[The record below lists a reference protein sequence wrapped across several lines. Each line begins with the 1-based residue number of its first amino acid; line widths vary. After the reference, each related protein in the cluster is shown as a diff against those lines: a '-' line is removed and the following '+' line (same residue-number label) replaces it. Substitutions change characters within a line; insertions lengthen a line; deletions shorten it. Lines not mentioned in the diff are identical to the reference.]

1 MIRGLFQQPHC
12 PYLPKSGSAEG
23 EMKLNITESK
33 GDHGVQV
40 MEVLLDRV
48 EQLESR
54 VNGEGTGRRKAGP

>member
-1 MIRGLFQQPHC
+1 
-12 PYLPKSGSAEG
+12 
-23 EMKLNITESK
+23 MKLNITESK